1 MSPEVV
7 DRIVLVVALALC
19 GVVGILAAWV
29 GHLEERI
36 SRAERQAAGL
46 RRAVGTPTGQI
57 VPTGSL
63 ETTDGPPRP
72 ASLSLEA
79 AEAGV
84 SGEGRHEPP
93 VAVRIISPE
102 RAKRSLEQRFAA
114 KARLSR
120 EVGGRSAS

>member
-1 MSPEVV
+1 MIEVPTFV
-7 DRIVLVVALALC
+7 LAGVGIALCLVVGALAI
-19 GVVGILAAWV
+19 VVAR
-29 GHLEERI
+29 LEERVA
-36 SRAERQAAGL
+36 RLEREGMEL
-46 RRAVGTPTGQI
+46 RRAVGTPMGQI

-84 SGEGRHEPP
+84 SGEGRPEPP

-102 RAKRSLEQRFAA
+102 RAKRSLEA
-114 KARLSR
+114 KYAMRARVLR
-120 EVGGRSAS
+120 EAGGGSAS

>member
-1 MSPEVV
+1 VSPELV

-29 GHLEERI
+29 GRLEEQIRD
-36 SRAERQAAGL
+36 L
-46 RRAVGTPTGQI
+46 RRAVGTPMGQRET
-57 VPTGSL
+57 PL
-63 ETTDGPPRP
+63 ESTDGTPRP
-72 ASLSLEA
+72 ASLSREA

-84 SGEGRHEPP
+84 SGEGRPELP
-93 VAVRIISPE
+93 VPVRIISPE

-120 EVGGRSAS
+120 EVGGRSVS

>member
-1 MSPEVV
+1 MSPELV

-29 GHLEERI
+29 GRLEERI
-36 SRAERQAAGL
+36 GRAERQAAGL
-46 RRAVGTPTGQI
+46 RRAVGPPMGQRETP
-57 VPTGSL
+57 L
-63 ETTDGPPRP
+63 ESTDGTPRP
-72 ASLSLEA
+72 ASLSREA

-84 SGEGRHEPP
+84 SGEGRPELP
-93 VAVRIISPE
+93 VPVRIISPE